1 MDLKTV
7 ITKGAGF
14 RKAHFR
20 GWSNAV
26 VLITGASRGIG
37 RAMAKAAAERGAQV
51 GLIAR
56 SRQELDRVLTEVG
69 GQGAISV
76 TDVSNSDEV
85 KQAIDTIVE
94 QLGPIDVLIN
104 CAGIGA
110 FGSFNTTEVDL
121 FEKIMRVNYLG
132 VVYTMKQ
139 VLPSMVTRHTGCI
152 INVASVA
159 GRMAAPFEAAY
170 SASKFAV
177 VGLTEA
183 VQNEVKSQGV
193 HVSMVL
199 PGPVETDFFATRG
212 TPYPF
217 KSPKP
222 VSPQKVVNAIIAAI
236 EQGAAEKFAPSWLS
250 WAYTARALVPS
261 LHRIGINHMY
271 SDHLKCENIKNDE

>member
-1 MDLKTV
+1 MDLK
-7 ITKGAGF
+7 IANTKGTCSH
-14 RKAHFR
+14 KAHFW
-20 GWSNAV
+20 GWKNAV

-37 RAMAKAAAERGAQV
+37 RAMAKAAAERGAKI

-56 SRQELDRVLTEVG
+56 SQQELETVLKEID

-76 TDVSNSDEV
+76 ADVSHPEDV
-85 KQAIDTIVE
+85 KQAIHTIVE
-94 QLGPIDVLIN
+94 QLGPIDILIN

-110 FGSFNTTEVDL
+110 FGSFNTAEIDL

-132 VVYTMKQ
+132 VVYTMKE
-139 VLPSMVTRHTGCI
+139 VLPSMVARHKGCI
-152 INVASVA
+152 INIASVA

-183 VQNEVKSQGV
+183 VQSEVKSQGV

-212 TPYPF
+212 SPYPF

-222 VSPQKVVNAIIAAI
+222 VSPQKVVTAIIAAV
-236 EQGAAEKFAPSWLS
+236 EQGLAEKFAPSWLS
-250 WAYTARALVPS
+250 WAYTARALIPS
-261 LHRIGINHMY
+261 LHRMGINHMY